1 MYTKKDKIFFQAA
14 QSGNIFL
21 RKRFFKRRKIR
32 TAKNSS
38 DGKNKNDG
46 EKIKSEKI
54 IDNGKELRVRI
65 MNEEKQQNKRELTE
79 LPVRYAIYKLADL
92 RIKIGMRFA
101 YSAKML
107 EPYRVSGDE
116 YDFEVTPREE
126 DIAAIDPEVPASDYY
141 RENLA
146 VLKLVSDR
154 LLDDYDGFLFHCTS
168 LEYAGNGY
176 AFTARSGTGKSTHA
190 RLLTQ
195 LLGNKISYINDDK
208 PFVRYFRDR
217 DEFVIYGNPW
227 NGKHN
232 LGNNVSAPLKGVCI
246 LTRGKENSIRREKD
260 LFRVLSC
267 LGNQILYPDTRE
279 QGEKFMDLINL
290 LFEKVPFY
298 LLSCNISEEAAKTS
312 FEGMIKGGAQ

>member
-1 MYTKKDKIFFQAA
+1 MQNEMTSTKKPFD
-14 QSGNIFL
+14 
-21 RKRFFKRRKIR
+21 
-32 TAKNSS
+32 
-38 DGKNKNDG
+38 
-46 EKIKSEKI
+46 
-54 IDNGKELRVRI
+54 
-65 MNEEKQQNKRELTE
+65 E
-79 LPVRYAIYKLADL
+79 LPVRYAVYKMADL
-92 RIKIGMRFA
+92 RIKIGMRYV

-107 EPYRVSGDE
+107 KPYEVDGE
-116 YDFEVTPREE
+116 QFDFEVNPTGA
-126 DIAAIDPEVPASDYY
+126 DIASIDPEVETGDFY

-146 VLKLVSDR
+146 ILKIISDK

-168 LEYAGNGY
+168 LMYSDRGY

-190 RLLTQ
+190 RLLRE
-195 LLGNKISYINDDK
+195 LLGDEISYINDDK
-208 PFVRYFRDR
+208 PFVRYFREKG
-217 DEFVIYGNPW
+217 EFVIYGNPW

-232 LGNNVSAPLKGVCI
+232 LGNPVSAPLKGVCI

-260 LFRVLSC
+260 LFGVLSC

-298 LLSCNISEEAAKTS
+298 LLACNMNKDAAKTS